1 MQAKTTRRLQR
12 ALPLLDLSTA
22 EALRPAWT
30 AAEGAIIAAMAAQK
44 HRRQGFV
51 RPVGTRLAIAGPDAL
66 SRPLAAEA
74 LPVVAAV
81 E

>member
-30 AAEGAIIAAMAAQK
+30 AAEGAITAAMAAQK
-44 HRRQGFV
+44 HR